1 MYEYMNSQRKGSEDP
16 LAAARRVWRGYD
28 KAPGEGQDPYYSLAF
43 GDIDPFDVETLALAE
58 AIYGPMLYHM
68 ETVKA

>member
-1 MYEYMNSQRKGSEDP
+1 MGHAVKRF
-16 LAAARRVWRGYD
+16 AAVGRGPGRPVSGLRA
-28 KAPGEGQDPYYSLAF
+28 APGEGQDPYYSLAF